1 MQVPTD
7 WAMAWTVYPMRW
19 VGMGMR
25 EWEGE
30 REVGDNGGGEATWP
44 ACTRLVGVKGK
55 GCVNALLPIR
65 THPYLSSWAWVVNVC
80 LGYRGLAFSAAKK
93 GPSCMCVD
101 RTDPSGRLAGH
112 QCAMGPF

>member
-7 WAMAWTVYPMRW
+7 WAMVWTVYPMSW
-19 VGMGMR
+19 VGMRVG
-25 EWEGE
+25 G
-30 REVGDNGGGEATWP
+30 REVGDNRGGEATCP

-65 THPYLSSWAWVVNVC
+65 TVPYLSSSAWVVLVIVSW
-80 LGYRGLAFSAAKK
+80 AFFAAKK
-93 GPSCMCVD
+93 GPAACVD